1 MNILLT
7 GTRAPATLDLARRL
21 WREGHRVI
29 GADSLT
35 YPLGSFS
42 KAFAIHHRIPSA
54 RFDRAGFGAA
64 LLRIIEEEKVDLL
77 WPTCEEIFAIASRH
91 AEFAQH
97 TRVMCDPIE
106 VLEPLHH
113 KLKFAHFVGTAAPES
128 WAANEAPTGNE
139 LVWKPFY
146 SRFAVRTRIGKPPRN
161 RSGWMA
167 QKFIEGEEFSS
178 WALCQGGEV
187 RTLTFYEC
195 PARAGRGA
203 GCAFDPIWDESA
215 AEFVTGTARRLSFT
229 GSLAFDFIRDRSG
242 RFHVIEC
249 NPRLTSGIHVLD
261 KSVSITGL
269 LEKAT
274 TLPPEMA
281 PAQLRLPTLLSRPL
295 VAWTSPDVIGAPDD
309 PGPRAGQVRS
319 FLEFA
324 GIALKQRI
332 SLTAATTFDLEYN
345 GDAVH

>member
-29 GADSLT
+29 GADSLKH
-35 YPLGSFS
+35 PLGSFS
-42 KAFAIHHRIPSA
+42 KAFAVHHRIPPA
-54 RFDRAGFGAA
+54 RFEGADFEKA
-64 LLRIIEEEKVDLL
+64 ILRIVGEEKVDLL

-91 AEFAQH
+91 AEFSRH
-97 TRVMCDPIE
+97 TRVMADPIT

-113 KLKFAHFVGTAAPES
+113 KLKFARLAGSAAPDS
-128 WAANEAPTGNE
+128 WPGNEAPTDRE

-146 SRFAVRTRIGKPPRN
+146 SRFAVRTRLGMPPRD

-167 QKFIEGEEFSS
+167 QEFIEGEEFSS

-215 AEFVTGTARRLSFT
+215 AGFVIETARRLNFT
-229 GSLAFDFIRDRSG
+229 GSLAFDFFRDHCG
-242 RFHVIEC
+242 RFRVIEC

-261 KSVSITGL
+261 KSGSITGL
-269 LEKAT
+269 LERAT
-274 TLPPEMA
+274 TLPPEMV

-295 VAWTSPDVIGAPDD
+295 VAWTSPDVIGTPDD

-319 FLEFA
+319 FVEFA
-324 GIALKQRI
+324 GIALKYRI

-345 GDAVH
+345 GDGIH